1 MINLSDV
8 PNPDEKIKV
17 VLKQAIKNREN
28 RIKEINS
35 QIDSIKKQDA
45 DGNIFV
51 SLKQDPEFSVKYVG
65 TAIITIIGDILYG
78 FGKGVDLMKEG
89 IDKQTGGQS
98 TALSGDKKE
107 ISKTDVKNNTNK
119 LSEVI
124 DKARNK
130 ANYQSLGAD
139 ANETLNKSYTEAQR
153 LGKTAF
159 KTGLKWTED
168 FINMMID
175 LSLEMTGESKIT
187 DTPWQELS
195 PQLNKKLVLTA
206 GLLREL
212 SENPATKEAV
222 KEIAQ
227 AIAITMIEIMKEI
240 KPELDKVTDQALV
253 MLDDVSEKAI
263 RGATKTGISVFQAF
277 VAEVPFW
284 GGIIDFIIAI
294 GKGFNAVMETYK
306 VFISRSSPIMVDSAK
321 GYVKTEDTIERGK
334 DRIATAYDKAADTL
348 KESNESKEKEAKE
361 PKDIVN
367 DVSKVDNIEKS
378 MKGGMFTPDKKLK
391 NKILKGGKRLRKT
404 MKLFQNTV
412 PRVKYSHK
420 NKIYKNN
427 KSRKNKRKHKSRRL

>member
-1 MINLSDV
+1 MINLSNV
-8 PNPDEKIKV
+8 PNPDEKIKE

-28 RIKEINS
+28 RIKKINS

-51 SLKQDPEFSVKYVG
+51 PLKQEPEFNVKYVG

-78 FGKGVDLMKEG
+78 FGKGVELMKEG

-98 TALSGDKKE
+98 TTSSNKKE
-107 ISKTDVKNNTNK
+107 ISKENVKNNTNK
-119 LSEVI
+119 LSQVI
-124 DKARNK
+124 DKAKNK
-130 ANYQSLGAD
+130 ANYQSLGVD
-139 ANETLNKSYTEAQR
+139 ANDTLNKSYAEAQR

-159 KTGLKWTED
+159 KTGLKWTEE

-175 LSLEMTGESKIT
+175 LSLEMTGESKIG

-195 PQLNKKLVLTA
+195 PQLNKKLVLMA
-206 GLLREL
+206 GLLKEL
-212 SENPATKEAV
+212 SENPATREAV

-227 AIAITMIEIMKEI
+227 AIAVTMIEIMKEI

-263 RGATKTGISVFQAF
+263 RGAAKTGLSVIQAF

-284 GGIIDFIIAI
+284 GGIVDFIIAI

-306 VFISRSSPIMVDSAK
+306 VFVTKSSPMMVDTAK

-334 DRIATAYDKAADTL
+334 DRITNAYDKASDTL
-348 KESNESKEKEAKE
+348 KESKDVGKDVGKDMEKE
-361 PKDIVN
+361 
-367 DVSKVDNIEKS
+367 VSKVDSIEKNKTP
-378 MKGGMFTPDKKLK
+378 MKGGMFSPDKKLK
-391 NKILKGGKRLRKT
+391 NKILKGGKRLKRT
-404 MKLFQNTV
+404 MKLFQDTV

-420 NKIYKNN
+420 NRIHKND
-427 KSRKNKRKHKSRRL
+427 KSRRKKRKHKSRRL

>member
-130 ANYQSLGAD
+130 ANYQSLGQM
-139 ANETLNKSYTEAQR
+139 L
-153 LGKTAF
+153 
-159 KTGLKWTED
+159 
-168 FINMMID
+168 
-175 LSLEMTGESKIT
+175 
-187 DTPWQELS
+187 
-195 PQLNKKLVLTA
+195 
-206 GLLREL
+206 
-212 SENPATKEAV
+212 
-222 KEIAQ
+222 
-227 AIAITMIEIMKEI
+227 MK
-240 KPELDKVTDQALV
+240 
-253 MLDDVSEKAI
+253 
-263 RGATKTGISVFQAF
+263 
-277 VAEVPFW
+277 
-284 GGIIDFIIAI
+284 
-294 GKGFNAVMETYK
+294 
-306 VFISRSSPIMVDSAK
+306 
-321 GYVKTEDTIERGK
+321 
-334 DRIATAYDKAADTL
+334 
-348 KESNESKEKEAKE
+348 
-361 PKDIVN
+361 
-367 DVSKVDNIEKS
+367 
-378 MKGGMFTPDKKLK
+378 
-391 NKILKGGKRLRKT
+391 
-404 MKLFQNTV
+404 
-412 PRVKYSHK
+412 H
-420 NKIYKNN
+420 
-427 KSRKNKRKHKSRRL
+427 